1 MKKILL
7 KSFKILTGIIIITIG
22 LLTISF
28 NNDSKLFEISKN
40 IEIFTS
46 TIKELDLN
54 YVDEIQ
60 PGKLIKSAIEGMLN
74 DLDPYTVYIP
84 EAEIEDYKFM
94 TTGQYG
100 GIGAIIHK
108 RGEYTQISEI
118 YKDYPADKNGLIPG
132 DITNT
137 TLDVTDN
144 MDKNSFS

>member
-118 YKDYPADKNGLIPG
+118 YKDL
-132 DITNT
+132 
-137 TLDVTDN
+137 
-144 MDKNSFS
+144 